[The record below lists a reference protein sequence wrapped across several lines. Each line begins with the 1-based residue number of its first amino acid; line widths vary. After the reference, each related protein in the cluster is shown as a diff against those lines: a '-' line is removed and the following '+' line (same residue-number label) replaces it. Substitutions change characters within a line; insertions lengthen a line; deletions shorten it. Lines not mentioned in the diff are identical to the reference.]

1 MDGGL
6 AEARTLHSVRA
17 VDGMREETAALSY
30 GQIVD
35 RTAAFVRENF
45 LYTRPEWTLRPDD
58 PLLGRGV
65 MDSIGVLELIE
76 FLQQT
81 FGVTIAEDEI
91 TEQNLGS
98 LEAIA
103 RLVRRKRE

>member
-1 MDGGL
+1 
-6 AEARTLHSVRA
+6 LHTTRA
-17 VDGMREETAALSY
+17 VDGIREATAAPSL

-35 RTAAFVRENF
+35 RTGTFVRENF
-45 LYTRPEWTLRPDD
+45 LYTRPHATLRPDE
-58 PLLGRGV
+58 PLLARGI
-65 MDSIGVLELIE
+65 MDSVGVLELIE

-103 RLVRRKRE
+103 RLVHGKCAGSSREVA

>member
-1 MDGGL
+1 M
-6 AEARTLHSVRA
+6 HSGA
-17 VDGMREETAALSY
+17 PVDGIREGTAAPSL

-45 LYTRPEWTLRPDD
+45 LYTRPEWTLRPED
-58 PLLGRGV
+58 PLLERGV
-65 MDSIGVLELIE
+65 MDSIGVVELID

-98 LEAIA
+98 LAAIA
-103 RLVRRKRE
+103 RLVRGKCT